1 MSYQNGYNGLPMN
14 PTGYGGGGGGG
25 GGGYGGGDYGGGYGG
40 GRGRGGGGGG
50 GFRRDDRRG
59 PPRGRGGWSG
69 GGGGGGGG
77 RDTRPPIPE
86 NSNNRLKKMV
96 IKLGDD
102 EDFDP
107 VEDPPRLAR
116 ALKKSWREGSQG
128 VTEGF
133 RVSVTQQPQKHSYYV
148 VLLLALSRRY
158 RPSAGDGNSGEQDQD
173 IKPGEKRKADDEVD
187 DVDFSKEVLEDLSRA
202 FRGWLEGREWQNVR
216 LSLHFFSLLVSAGLV
231 TASSLLTVFK
241 SLLAVL
247 EEVGGGG
254 DRAERAVRA
263 VGEGLI
269 RSGKVLYETSPE
281 DVEALITDIEGYI
294 IGRRS
299 DLKILA
305 DPLTPLTASGQ
316 DPSNHSDTL
325 DQFLT
330 ALHSLRADAFAPP
343 EVLPRYWEQVR
354 DDPDA
359 IQSDPYELAPVTMP
373 PELYEVDQDDLDV
386 GEGHIGALKL
396 FAEDV
401 VPSSDTLSGW
411 TLRSLVLDMLNIY
424 EVNRK
429 DCARLLL
436 SLRSN
441 LPRDTFKPPSQP
453 ADAPPPPSTWSLESL
468 IISTLLG
475 SMLSLPKSPH
485 KLIYYSSVIT
495 ELCKISPNTVA
506 PPVGR
511 AVRKIF
517 SLLGSEGLDVE
528 VARRVAEW
536 FAIHLSNFGFQWMW
550 KEWIPELSL
559 PASHPRRAFMRQLAE
574 LEVRLAYHDRI
585 LETLPEAMS
594 AEGAGVMSTEPPD
607 PVWPYGQADHP
618 LNAEAAELLQ
628 LLRQK
633 LPTAEL
639 ISHMEGMPNASSG
652 PGEPLFPAFR
662 RMIVETILHLGSR
675 SFSHFLNATER
686 YIDVLRY
693 LTPDPSSRRVLLEGV
708 ASYWGRSSQMR
719 LVTVDKYI
727 QYGILEGL
735 DVIDW
740 IFADDGAESAASEE
754 GDGWTDGDKWEM
766 LKMTLGKHVGRVRAV
781 KRRLRE
787 IEREDEAAR
796 ARRAAEK
803 LEKGGDVGT
812 EEDDIVEDIRA
823 EGSKEARDAQVS
835 LDIQATRLEKV
846 LVTTTKG
853 FVSSL
858 LPWCFPTE
866 ESTSANE
873 GLKGVLALLDSG
885 EEAMWG
891 VRARWGWYRE
901 YIRLYQSQL
910 VPLGEVLQT
919 KVFDAVGN
927 SEEGTPEGRAEKLV
941 KGVWDTVIG
950 A

>member
-1 MSYQNGYNGLPMN
+1 MSYQNGFNHLPLN
-14 PTGYGGGGGGG
+14 PVGYSGGGGF
-25 GGGYGGGDYGGGYGG
+25 GDYGGGYGG
-40 GRGRGGGGGG
+40 GGGGYGGRGRGGGGP
-50 GFRRDDRRG
+50 RRDDRRG
-59 PPRGRGGWSG
+59 PSRGRGGYS
-69 GGGGGGGG
+69 GGGGGG
-77 RDTRPPIPE
+77 RDSRPPIPE

-107 VEDPPRLAR
+107 VQDPPRLAR
-116 ALKKSWREGSQG
+116 ALKRSWREGSQG
-128 VTEGF
+128 VCEGF
-133 RVSVTQQPQKHSYYV
+133 RISVTQQPQKHSYFV
-148 VLLLALSRRY
+148 VLLLALSRRSP
-158 RPSAGDGNSGEQDQD
+158 PSTEAAGNGEGGDPEARLGD
-173 IKPGEKRKADDEVD
+173 KRKAEDEAE
-187 DVDFSKEVLEDLSRA
+187 DVDLSREVLEDLSRA
-202 FRGWLEGREWQNVR
+202 FRGWVEGREWQNVR
-216 LSLHFFSLLVSAGLV
+216 LCLHFFSLLVSAGLV
-231 TASSLLTVFK
+231 MASSLLTVYK

-263 VGEGLI
+263 VGEGLM
-269 RSGKVLYETSPE
+269 RSGEVLYQTSPE
-281 DVEALITDIEGYI
+281 EVESLITDIEGYI

-299 DLKILA
+299 DLKTLA
-305 DPLTPLTASGQ
+305 DPLTPINATGQ
-316 DPSNHSDTL
+316 ESSDHSDTL

-330 ALHSLRADAFAPP
+330 ALHSLRADGFAPP
-343 EVLPRYWEQVR
+343 EILPRYWER
-354 DDPDA
+354 IAEDPEV
-359 IQSDPYELAPVTMP
+359 IQSDPYELAAVSMP
-373 PELYEVDQDDLDV
+373 PEMYEVDQDDLSV

-396 FAEDV
+396 FADELQI
-401 VPSSDTLSGW
+401 VPSPDTLPGW
-411 TLRSLVLDMLNIY
+411 TLRSLVLDMINIY

-429 DCARLLL
+429 ECARLLL
-436 SLRSN
+436 ALRLN
-441 LPRDTFKPPSQP
+441 FPRDTFKSPQS
-453 ADAPPPPSTWSLESL
+453 ADAPPQSSTWSLESL
-468 IISTLLG
+468 IVSTLLG
-475 SMLSLPKSPH
+475 SMLTLPKSPH

-517 SLLGSEGLDVE
+517 SMLGSDGLDVE

-550 KEWIPELSL
+550 KEWLSELDL

-585 LETLPEAMS
+585 LDTLPEAMS
-594 AEGAGVMSTEPPD
+594 ADGAGVLSTESPD
-607 PVWPYGQADHP
+607 PVWPYDKEDHP
-618 LNAEAAELLQ
+618 LHTEAVELLQ

-633 LPTAEL
+633 LPSTEL
-639 ISHMEGMPNASSG
+639 ITHIEKMPNASSG

-662 RMIVETILHLGSR
+662 RMIAETILHLGSR

-686 YIDVLRY
+686 YTDVLRFI
-693 LTPDPSSRRVLLEGV
+693 TPDPASRRVLLEGV
-708 ASYWGRSSQMR
+708 ATYWCKSSQMR

-735 DVIDW
+735 DVIEW
-740 IFADDGAESAASEE
+740 IFADDGPESGASEE

-766 LKMTLGKHVGRVRAV
+766 LRMTLGKHVGRVRAI

-803 LEKGGDVGT
+803 LQDGGDVGN
-812 EEDDIVEDIRA
+812 EDDDVVEDVRA

-846 LVTTTKG
+846 LVTTTKA

-858 LPWCFPTE
+858 LPWCFSSE
-866 ESTSANE
+866 GSASSANQ
-873 GLKGVLALLDSG
+873 GLKGVLALLGSG

-910 VPLGEVLQT
+910 VPLGEVLQSR
-919 KVFDAVGN
+919 VFDAVGQ
-927 SEEGTPEGRAEKLV
+927 SDDSAIEGRAEKMV